1 MDFEKS
7 IRGDFS
13 GVPLLLFCGGKGKRM
28 ENLAYKHILPSKEW
42 LPIYNESN
50 KLVPLFWPNFEILLE
65 LGFKEFYILTTK
77 EGEKVK
83 RYFEKEFKGRNA
95 NIQLLNKENLS
106 ERVKAEGINIY
117 IFENNEEG
125 TGTQILALE
134 KAISDRTFV
143 RIFGD
148 NFFVCEKEIFKK
160 EIEKFLLFGLENAK
174 KGITTS
180 VFVPAE
186 KVLSASRE
194 ERSLFN
200 FAIDENGKISLIEG
214 YGKIAITSITVEP
227 PSIIDLLKE
236 LKQAKASNILDIHSQ
251 LVRNIL
257 IKQGKFYGFVI
268 NDIEAFLN
276 VNTPDDY
283 LKAKEISGN
292 VRKEKI
298 KYL

>member
-1 MDFEKS
+1 MDFEN
-7 IRGDFS
+7 IREDFS
-13 GVPLLLFCGGKGKRM
+13 NVPVLLFCGGKGKRM
-28 ENLAYKHILPSKEW
+28 GNLAYKHILPSKEW
-42 LPIYNESN
+42 LPIFDESN
-50 KLVPLFWPNFEILLE
+50 KPVPLFWPIFEIFLE
-65 LGFKEFYILTTK
+65 LGFKEIYILISG

-83 RYFEKEFKGRNA
+83 RYFEEEFKDKNV
-95 NIQLLNKENLS
+95 NVQLLNKENLL
-106 ERVKAEGINIY
+106 ERVKVEGINIY

-134 KAISDRTFV
+134 KAINNIAFV
-143 RIFGD
+143 RVFGD
-148 NFFVCEKEIFKK
+148 NYFVYEKDKLK
-160 EIEKFLLFGLENAK
+160 EKIKEFLLFGLENAK
-174 KGITTS
+174 KSITTS

-186 KVLSASRE
+186 KVLSASKAE
-194 ERSLFN
+194 KSLFN
-200 FAIDENGKISLIEG
+200 FAINENGKISLVDE

-227 PSIIDLLKE
+227 PTIIDLLKE
-236 LKQAKASNILDIHSQ
+236 LKQTKASNILDIHSQ

-283 LKAKEISGN
+283 LKTKEISGN